1 MLDFGCAGVFDR
13 SVVVDLALSINA
25 ENESGLVFRRA
36 ISCVQLQ

>member
-1 MLDFGCAGVFDR
+1 MLDLGCAGVFDR